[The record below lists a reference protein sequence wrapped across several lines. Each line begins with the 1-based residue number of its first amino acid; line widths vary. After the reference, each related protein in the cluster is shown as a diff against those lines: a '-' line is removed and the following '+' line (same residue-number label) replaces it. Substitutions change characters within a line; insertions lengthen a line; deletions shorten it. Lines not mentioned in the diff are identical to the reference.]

1 MNIVCDANVLYDSGF
16 EAMAGSKFKYETQKF
31 EMNHLLE
38 TALLQKDL
46 KEKKYKP
53 QPGQKFIISE
63 RGKTR
68 YITSN
73 TMEDKTVNHALCDYV
88 VMPSLKPYLIY
99 DNGASQ
105 KDKGVS
111 FSRKRLET
119 HLHRYYKKYGT
130 NKGWLL
136 LGDFSGYYANIHH
149 DTCERILN
157 EKIQD
162 PFVSDLISMTL
173 KSFELDVSYLS
184 DEQIEKLYHEK
195 VDPLM
200 NLHVDPELLTGK
212 KMLSK
217 GVDIGNQLSQ
227 GIGIA
232 YPYMVDNYVKNV
244 CGMEF
249 YGRYTDDFYCVC
261 PDKERLK
268 QVLEGI
274 YKIADAYGLII
285 NKKKTKICKLSS
297 FFRYLQTGYTLTE
310 TGRLVIKINPK
321 SVTRERRKIKA
332 YKRLLDNDRISY
344 LTVENSF
351 KSWVYANWKH
361 MSGKQLHHM
370 NDLYTELFGKEIKW
384 KNTRLN
390 WLMENG

>member
-1 MNIVCDANVLYDSGF
+1 M
-16 EAMAGSKFKYETQKF
+16 
-31 EMNHLLE
+31 
-38 TALLQKDL
+38 
-46 KEKKYKP
+46 
-53 QPGQKFIISE
+53 
-63 RGKTR
+63 
-68 YITSN
+68 
-73 TMEDKTVNHALCDYV
+73 
-88 VMPSLKPYLIY
+88 
-99 DNGASQ
+99 
-105 KDKGVS
+105 
-111 FSRKRLET
+111 
-119 HLHRYYKKYGT
+119 
-130 NKGWLL
+130 
-136 LGDFSGYYANIHH
+136 
-149 DTCERILN
+149 
-157 EKIQD
+157 
-162 PFVSDLISMTL
+162 SDLISMTL

-227 GIGIA
+227 GIVIA
-232 YPYMVDNYVKNV
+232 YPNMVDNYVNNV

-268 QVLEGI
+268 QALEGI

-285 NKKKTKICKLSS
+285 NKKKTRICKLSS